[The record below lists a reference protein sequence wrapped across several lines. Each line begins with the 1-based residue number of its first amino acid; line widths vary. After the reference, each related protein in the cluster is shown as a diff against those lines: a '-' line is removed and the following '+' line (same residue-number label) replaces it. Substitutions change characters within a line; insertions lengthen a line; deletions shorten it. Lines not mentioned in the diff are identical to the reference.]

1 MELPGWR
8 NRRAIS
14 FRVIYGTQMNAEKAD
29 QIAKKYDEILTFENR
44 AERDIVIYGNQ
55 IEIRRCLSCKFYLGN
70 LRVSA

>member
-1 MELPGWR
+1 MELSGRR

-29 QIAKKYDEILTFENR
+29 QIAKKYEESLTFENR
-44 AERDIVIYGNQ
+44 AVRIVIYGNQ
-55 IEIRRCLSCKFYLGN
+55 IEIRRCLSRKFYLCI